1 MMIIPDFLQGRVAM
15 LAVLG
20 YIVPEF
26 YRFPGEL
33 YPGLKFADIPNG
45 IQAVNVIP
53 GVFWMATFFCIGM
66 VDYLN
71 SDRLGYHEIAPID
84 LDDETMA
91 ERRVNEISNGRLAML
106 AFFEL
111 VRHDHHNLVNPGM
124 DMGHEEMIMGLPFLY
139 Q

>member
-1 MMIIPDFLQGRVAM
+1 M